1 MTLWFVFALMTA
13 VAIFAVLWP
22 LGQRKPQPG
31 GSDVAVYRDQLD
43 EIERDHASGMIG
55 EQEAAAARVEVS
67 RRLIAAADAET
78 AVPAG
83 GDPLWRRRATALFA
97 LVALPVFAGGLYVTL
112 GSPDLPGQ
120 PQASRSAAPAGQDS
134 VAELVARVEAHLE
147 SNPDDGRGWEVL
159 APVYARANRYAD
171 AVKARRNVLRLLGAN
186 AEREAGLGEA
196 LTGAA
201 GGVVTAEAKE
211 AFERALSLDASEFR
225 ARYYLGLAAEQDG
238 RRDDAAAIWKALLAS
253 VPADLPV
260 ADFLRQSL
268 ARVDPAAAVAATG
281 PPARGPS
288 AEDVAAAAE
297 LSPEQ
302 RNAMVRGMVERLAD
316 RLKQETTDVEG
327 WLRLLRA
334 YMVLGEPDKAR
345 DAARDARRALAGEP
359 DKLQR
364 VNELVKR
371 LGFDG

>member
-1 MTLWFVFALMTA
+1 M
-13 VAIFAVLWP
+13 
-22 LGQRKPQPG
+22 
-31 GSDVAVYRDQLD
+31 
-43 EIERDHASGMIG
+43 
-55 EQEAAAARVEVS
+55 
-67 RRLIAAADAET
+67 
-78 AVPAG
+78 
-83 GDPLWRRRATALFA
+83 
-97 LVALPVFAGGLYVTL
+97 ALPVFAGGLYVTL

-120 PQASRSAAPAGQDS
+120 PQASRSAAPIGQDS

-171 AVKARRNVLRLLGAN
+171 AVKARRNALRLLGAS

-196 LTGAA
+196 LAGAA
-201 GGVVTAEAKE
+201 GGVVTTEAKE
-211 AFERALSLDASEFR
+211 AFERALGLDANEFR

-238 RRDDAAAIWKALLAS
+238 RRDDAVAIWKALLAS

-268 ARVDPAAAVAATG
+268 ARIDPTAATAA
-281 PPARGPS
+281 PPAPRGPS

-302 RNAMVRGMVERLAD
+302 RTAMVRGMVERLAD
-316 RLKQETTDVEG
+316 RLKQESSDVEG

-345 DAARDARRALAGEP
+345 DAAGDARRALAGEP

>member
-22 LGQRKPQPG
+22 LAQRKPQPG
-31 GSDVAVYRDQLD
+31 GSDLAVYRDQLD

-78 AVPAG
+78 AAPAG

-97 LVALPVFAGGLYVTL
+97 LVALPMFAGGLYVTL

-120 PQASRSAAPAGQDS
+120 PQASRSAAPTGQDS

-147 SNPDDGRGWEVL
+147 NNPDDGRGWEVL

-171 AVKARRNVLRLLGAN
+171 AVKARRNALRLLGAN

-211 AFERALSLDASEFR
+211 AFERALGLDANEFR

-238 RRDDAAAIWKALLAS
+238 RRDDAVAIWKALLAS

-268 ARVDPAAAVAATG
+268 ARVDPPAAAAA
-281 PPARGPS
+281 PPPQRGPS

-302 RNAMVRGMVERLAD
+302 RTAMVRGMVERLAD

-345 DAARDARRALAGEP
+345 DAAGDARRALAGEP

>member
-13 VAIFAVLWP
+13 AATFAVLWP
-22 LGQRKPQPG
+22 LAQRKPQPG
-31 GSDVAVYRDQLD
+31 GSDLAVYRDQLD
-43 EIERDHASGMIG
+43 EIDRDRAAGMIG
-55 EQEAAAARVEVS
+55 VQEAAAARVEVS
-67 RRLIAAADAET
+67 RRLIAAADAEPV
-78 AVPAG
+78 APAG
-83 GDPLWRRRATALFA
+83 DHTWRRRTTALGA
-97 LVALPVFAGGLYVTL
+97 LVLLPLLALGLYLSL

-120 PQASRSAAPAGQDS
+120 PQASRRAAPAGQDS
-134 VAELVARVEAHLE
+134 IAELVARVEAHLE
-147 SNPDDGRGWEVL
+147 SNPDDGKGWELL
-159 APVYARANRYAD
+159 APVYARAERYAD
-171 AVKARRNVLRLLGAN
+171 ALKARRNALRLLGAN

-201 GGVVTAEAKE
+201 GGVVTAEAKV
-211 AFERALSLDASEFR
+211 AFERALSLDPKEYR

-238 RRDDAAAIWKALLAS
+238 RKADAAAIWQALLAG
-253 VPADLPV
+253 VPADLPL

-268 ARVDPAAAVAATG
+268 ARVDPAAAATAA
-281 PPARGPS
+281 PPQAPRGPS

-302 RNAMVRGMVERLAD
+302 RTAMVRGMVERLAD
-316 RLKQETTDVEG
+316 RLKQESTDVEG

-345 DAARDARRALAGEP
+345 GAAGDARRALTGEP

-364 VNELVKR
+364 IDELVKR
-371 LGFDG
+371 LGLDG

>member
-13 VAIFAVLWP
+13 AAIFAVLWP
-22 LGQRKPQPG
+22 LAQRKPQPG
-31 GSDVAVYRDQLD
+31 GSDLAVYRDQLD
-43 EIERDHASGMIG
+43 EIERDRTSGLIG

-67 RRLIAAADAET
+67 RRLLAAADAEP
-78 AVPAG
+78 AAAPAG
-83 GDPLWRRRATALFA
+83 DRPWRRRATALTA
-97 LVALPVFAGGLYVTL
+97 LVLLPVLALGLYLTL

-120 PQASRSAAPAGQDS
+120 PQASRGAPPAGQDS
-134 VAELVARVEAHLE
+134 IAELVARVEAHLE
-147 SNPDDGRGWEVL
+147 GNPEDGRGWEVL
-159 APVYARANRYAD
+159 APVYARAERYAD
-171 AVKARRNVLRLLGAN
+171 AVKARRNALRLLGAN

-201 GGVVTAEAKE
+201 GGVVTAEAKD
-211 AFERALSLDASEFR
+211 AFERALSLDANDAR

-238 RRDDAAAIWKALLAS
+238 RPADAATIWQALLES
-253 VPADLPV
+253 MPPDLPLTE
-260 ADFLRQSL
+260 FLRQSL
-268 ARVDPAAAVAATG
+268 ARVDPAAV
-281 PPARGPS
+281 PPAPPVPRGPS

-302 RNAMVRGMVERLAD
+302 RTAMVRGMVERLAD
-316 RLKQETTDVEG
+316 RLKQESSDVEG

-345 DAARDARRALAGEP
+345 VAAGDARRALSGEP
-359 DKLQR
+359 DKLR
-364 VNELVKR
+364 RLDELVKR

>member
-13 VAIFAVLWP
+13 AAIFAVLWP
-22 LGQRKPQPG
+22 LAQRKPQPG
-31 GSDVAVYRDQLD
+31 GSDLAVYRDQLD
-43 EIERDHASGMIG
+43 EIDRDRAAGLIG

-67 RRLIAAADAET
+67 RRLLAAADAE
-78 AVPAG
+78 PAAPT
-83 GDPLWRRRATALFA
+83 GDRPWRRRATALTA
-97 LVALPVFAGGLYVTL
+97 LVALPVLALGLYLTL

-120 PQASRSAAPAGQDS
+120 PQASRRAAPTGQDS

-171 AVKARRNVLRLLGAN
+171 AVKARRNALRLLGDN

-201 GGVVTAEAKE
+201 GGVVTTEAKA
-211 AFERALSLDASEFR
+211 AFERALSLDANEFR

-238 RRDDAAAIWKALLAS
+238 RRDDAVAIWKALLAS

-268 ARVDPAAAVAATG
+268 ARVDPAAAAATA
-281 PPARGPS
+281 PPAPRGPS

-302 RNAMVRGMVERLAD
+302 RTAVVRGMVERLAE

-345 DAARDARRALAGEP
+345 DAADDARRALASEP
-359 DKLQR
+359 DKLQQ

>member
-1 MTLWFVFALMTA
+1 
-13 VAIFAVLWP
+13 
-22 LGQRKPQPG
+22 
-31 GSDVAVYRDQLD
+31 
-43 EIERDHASGMIG
+43 
-55 EQEAAAARVEVS
+55 
-67 RRLIAAADAET
+67 
-78 AVPAG
+78 
-83 GDPLWRRRATALFA
+83 
-97 LVALPVFAGGLYVTL
+97 VALPVFAGGLYVTL

-120 PQASRSAAPAGQDS
+120 PQASRSAAPTGQDS
-134 VAELVARVEAHLE
+134 VAELGARVEAHLE

-171 AVKARRNVLRLLGAN
+171 AVKARRNALRLLGAN
-186 AEREAGLGEA
+186 AEREAGFGEA

-211 AFERALSLDASEFR
+211 AFERALSHDANEFR

-268 ARVDPAAAVAATG
+268 ARVDPAAAAT

-302 RNAMVRGMVERLAD
+302 RTAMVRGMVERLAD
-316 RLKQETTDVEG
+316 RLRQETTDVEG

-334 YMVLGEPDKAR
+334 YMVLGETDKAR
-345 DAARDARRALAGEP
+345 DAAGDARRALAGEP

-364 VNELVKR
+364 VNELIKR